1 MTISIGRG
9 SMSFMKHYWLPLTV
23 SVVASLAVVAEEGT
37 KQELTVPSAEVIK
50 SFVTTAKDKPDSKT
64 SFQFNAFFK
73 PAVLPARSME
83 IYRAKGKIPFAVS
96 VELLKKTATE
106 EGSEDQNVFDG
117 TANIVVVDDTGKIV
131 TQKKEDMSALCP
143 S

>member
-1 MTISIGRG
+1 MLFHFRRG
-9 SMSFMKHYWLPLTV
+9 SMRLMKYYVMPFALSFVM
-23 SVVASLAVVAEEGT
+23 SMAVVAEEGS

-50 SFVTTAKDKPDSKT
+50 SFVTTAKEKPDSKT

-73 PAVLPARSME
+73 PAILPARSME
-83 IYRAKGKIPFAVS
+83 IYREKKKIPFAVS

-106 EGSEDQNVFDG
+106 EGAEDQNVFEG
-117 TANIVVVDDTGKIV
+117 AAKIVVVDDTGKIV
-131 TQKKEDMSALCP
+131 TQKQEDLSALCP

>member
-1 MTISIGRG
+1 
-9 SMSFMKHYWLPLTV
+9 MSFIKHYWLTLTLSLVV
-23 SVVASLAVVAEEGT
+23 SIAAVAEEGT
-37 KQELTVPSAEVIK
+37 KQELAVPSAEVIK
-50 SFVTTAKDKPDSKT
+50 SFVTTAKEKTDSKT

-73 PAVLPARSME
+73 PAILPARSME
-83 IYRAKGKIPFAVS
+83 IYRSKGKIPFAVS

-117 TANIVVVDDTGKIV
+117 AANIVVVDDTGKIV
-131 TQKKEDMSALCP
+131 TAKKEDMSALCP